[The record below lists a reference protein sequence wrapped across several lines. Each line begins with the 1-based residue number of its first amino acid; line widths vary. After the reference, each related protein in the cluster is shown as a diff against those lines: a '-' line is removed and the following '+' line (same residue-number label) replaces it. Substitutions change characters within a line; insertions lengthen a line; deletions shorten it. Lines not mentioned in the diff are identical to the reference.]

1 MERRFDRRPRPW
13 LGLIGNEPKSPGAP
27 ETSIERDLNAV
38 GEPYVGMEFE
48 SEDAAKEF
56 YEDYARRVGFIMRI
70 GQCRRSHVEK
80 RILSRKLSCNK
91 QGGRSLKGRDQVR
104 SVRRPQ
110 PTTGEGCKAMMLVK
124 LKKSGKWVIT
134 RVVKDHTH
142 PLIVSSGNSMDAKD
156 MKIAE
161 LTMDLERE
169 EQLCGQYRELLLT
182 LLNNVEEETEHI
194 ATKVRG
200 VVNYVREF
208 ETQVEGIPENQME
221 SSSRASS
228 KSNGD

>member
-1 MERRFDRRPRPW
+1 MEHRFDRRPRPW
-13 LGLIGNEPKSPGAP
+13 LGLIGSDPKSPGAP
-27 ETSIERDLNAV
+27 ETSVERDLNAV

-56 YEDYARRVGFIMRI
+56 YEDYARRAGFIMRI

-91 QGGRSLKGRDQVR
+91 QGGRSVKARDQVR

-161 LTMDLERE
+161 LTLDLERE

-182 LLNNVEEETEHI
+182 LLNHVEEETEDI

>member
-1 MERRFDRRPRPW
+1 MEHRFDRRPRPW
-13 LGLIGNEPKSPGAP
+13 LGLIGSDPKSPGAP
-27 ETSIERDLNAV
+27 ETSVERDLNAV

-56 YEDYARRVGFIMRI
+56 YEDYARRAGFIMRI

-91 QGGRSLKGRDQVR
+91 QGGRSVKARDQVR

-161 LTMDLERE
+161 LTLDLERE

-182 LLNNVEEETEHI
+182 LLNNVEEETEDI